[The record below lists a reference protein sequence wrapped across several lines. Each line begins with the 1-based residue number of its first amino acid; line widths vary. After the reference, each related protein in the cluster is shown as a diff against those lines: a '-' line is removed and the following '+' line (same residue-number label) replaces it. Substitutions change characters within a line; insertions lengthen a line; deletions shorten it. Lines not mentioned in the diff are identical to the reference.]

1 MKRYTD
7 ILVDFVVALKYE
19 DLPHGVIEQTKLFV
33 ADYYAA
39 SIAGYRV
46 NKQFNRVAMSII
58 KEEGGAEQASILFE
72 KKKYPVG
79 NAAFMNAAYAHGA
92 DMDDG
97 NRKSAGHIGT
107 HVISSVFAL
116 GEKLGVTW
124 KDIIVAINV
133 GYEFF
138 NSGCCPAR
146 TL

>member
-1 MKRYTD
+1 MEGYTD
-7 ILVDFVVALKYE
+7 VLVDFVVALKYE

-79 NAAFMNAAYAHGA
+79 NAAFMNAMAIE
-92 DMDDG
+92 
-97 NRKSAGHIGT
+97 NQR
-107 HVISSVFAL
+107 VI
-116 GEKLGVTW
+116 
-124 KDIIVAINV
+124 
-133 GYEFF
+133 
-138 NSGCCPAR
+138 
-146 TL
+146 